1 MRRLAAGIAQF
12 VSGRRTAWVILVLA
26 VVVGGAVIA
35 FSGAGQTTDDRT
47 AGLPDSAQSTRVAE
61 LQRQLPS
68 GQLNPA
74 LVVYSRTDAA
84 ALSPGDLA
92 AIAEQ
97 APALRNVALD
107 GRVSPLQPSPN
118 GKAALVVVPL
128 SASVSSA
135 ETVESVELVRSI
147 VKSDL
152 PPGVIA
158 QVTGGAGF
166 TADLNS
172 AFEGADARLLITT
185 AAVVAVLLLI
195 TYRSPILWLVPLAVV
210 GLADQVTASLIK
222 ITSRNVDLP
231 FDASTSGIV
240 SVLVFGA
247 GTDYALL
254 LIARYR
260 EELRRESDRRL
271 AMRLAWL
278 GAAPSIAASGVTVI
292 LALLTLLLAQ
302 SGGSRAIGLGGAIG
316 IAVAMI
322 YGLLVLPAALVVCPR
337 GIFWPLV
344 PKFDEVAVR
353 QEAGRRWRRIG
364 AATERRPWPIITGSV
379 LLLVGLSAGI
389 ATTGFG
395 LSQAET
401 FRTEAESVDGLRTI
415 STSFPAGVV
424 SPVVIMTN
432 PTDSEAVA
440 ARAEAVPGVSEV
452 RLGERTASVAELTV
466 VMTAEPDTAESYATV
481 QDLRAAAVEADPTAV
496 VGGPV
501 ATNLD
506 ARDASIHDLKIIS
519 PLILAVVMGVLVV
532 LLRALV
538 APVVLILTVILSFF
552 AALGAGSLVFRYVLD
567 YPALDYQVPL
577 FCFLFLVALGVDYNI
592 FLVSRAKEETAAYGT
607 HEGINRPGRHR
618 RGDHQRR
625 HPARCR
631 FHCPRGAPG
640 DRTDRDWHHRR
651 PGRPAGHPAR
661 PNRTRAGTRSRARQ
675 PVLGARSPVAPATQA
690 CGE

>member
-1 MRRLAAGIAQF
+1 MLPRPSTTMSFHGLVESSLRSACLTKLPSLSRRSSEPPEMASNRPSGSRSMQDKASTSATTSARPARSSAMISPTSPLPQSATSSRSSCQRGDSRRPRSSSSTRKFDMVLTLGSSAWCICNPNRQRRSCVRRLAAGIAQF

-247 GTDYALL
+247 GTDYLL

-337 GIFWPLV
+337 GI
-344 PKFDEVAVR
+344 
-353 QEAGRRWRRIG
+353 
-364 AATERRPWPIITGSV
+364 
-379 LLLVGLSAGI
+379 
-389 ATTGFG
+389 
-395 LSQAET
+395 
-401 FRTEAESVDGLRTI
+401 
-415 STSFPAGVV
+415 
-424 SPVVIMTN
+424 
-432 PTDSEAVA
+432 
-440 ARAEAVPGVSEV
+440 
-452 RLGERTASVAELTV
+452 
-466 VMTAEPDTAESYATV
+466 
-481 QDLRAAAVEADPTAV
+481 
-496 VGGPV
+496 
-501 ATNLD
+501 
-506 ARDASIHDLKIIS
+506 
-519 PLILAVVMGVLVV
+519 
-532 LLRALV
+532 
-538 APVVLILTVILSFF
+538 
-552 AALGAGSLVFRYVLD
+552 
-567 YPALDYQVPL
+567 
-577 FCFLFLVALGVDYNI
+577 
-592 FLVSRAKEETAAYGT
+592 
-607 HEGINRPGRHR
+607 
-618 RGDHQRR
+618 
-625 HPARCR
+625 
-631 FHCPRGAPG
+631 
-640 DRTDRDWHHRR
+640 
-651 PGRPAGHPAR
+651 
-661 PNRTRAGTRSRARQ
+661 
-675 PVLGARSPVAPATQA
+675 
-690 CGE
+690 